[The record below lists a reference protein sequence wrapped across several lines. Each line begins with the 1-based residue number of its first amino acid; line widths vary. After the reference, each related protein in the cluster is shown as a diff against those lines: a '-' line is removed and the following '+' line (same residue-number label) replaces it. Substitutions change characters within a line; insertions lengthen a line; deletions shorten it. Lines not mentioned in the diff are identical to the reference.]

1 MIMNSWTGLAE
12 NRYKK
17 FNNGMNRY
25 VKLLVF
31 MLMLSVVFS
40 AQADSSYI
48 SIQEM
53 RDNVPSTWTETLKGG
68 KKSFDCTIDAP
79 IVVPEVECFPILL
92 VDFQGIIPGLE
103 AKGYHVEDHTGHEA
117 LIESC
122 PSATVERN
130 IGSSG
135 ISEYHEDLMTAEMIA
150 EAEEK
155 AQDVLRKIWDMNGTN
170 LEKLGVT
177 KYRTEDTEYRMT
189 SVLYCP
195 TYNGIAYLQCP
206 QSLVGTKGCAERPFN
221 YVDAFWR
228 EDVEFEGAHI
238 CISRLIGEYL
248 SDVPLLP
255 FEQIQDVIRQRIQE
269 GYVQSIYE
277 IRLGYI
283 CSNDPEHPGENY
295 FLTPAWVVC
304 GVMNS
309 NPNIPFYPDDYLPAQ
324 RYLGSKL
331 VINAQTGE
339 IVELNSHSKETFDA
353 HILTWEDVK

>member
-12 NRYKK
+12 NLYMK
-17 FNNGMNRY
+17 FNKGIKRY
-25 VKLLVF
+25 VKLLVLV
-31 MLMLSVVFS
+31 LMLSAAFS

-48 SIQEM
+48 SIQEL
-53 RDNVPSTWTETLKGG
+53 REKTPSTWTETLKGG
-68 KKSFDCTIDAP
+68 KKNFDCTIDAP
-79 IVVPEVECFPILL
+79 IVVPEVERFPILL

-103 AKGYHVEDHTGHEA
+103 AKGYHVEDNTEHEA
-117 LIESC
+117 LIESR
-122 PSATVERN
+122 PSATVETN
-130 IGSSG
+130 TGSSG
-135 ISEYHEDLMTAEMIA
+135 ISEYHEDLMTSEMIA

-195 TYNGIAYLQCP
+195 TYNGIAYLLCP
-206 QSLVGTKGCAERPFN
+206 QSQVGTKGCAERPFN

-238 CISRLIGEYL
+238 CMSRLVGEYL
-248 SDVPLLP
+248 PDVPLLP
-255 FEQIQDVIRQRIQE
+255 FERIQDVIRQRIRE
-269 GYVQSIYE
+269 GYVQSICE

-283 CSNDPEHPGENY
+283 CSNDPEHPGENF

-309 NPNIPFYPDDYLPAQ
+309 HPNIPFYPDDYLPAQ
-324 RYLGSKL
+324 RYLDSKL
-331 VINAQTGE
+331 AINAQTGE